1 MNGVGIMKYL
11 KIRNGKAYFL
21 NSEEVETEIDKI
33 KRDDILH
40 LLDLASDETINFE
53 IDTMEGD
60 KIKNEAHKIIYQSI
74 SSKMQ
79 DFLERRTQFLEES
92 NSLYKDALEKYTE

>member
-1 MNGVGIMKYL
+1 MKYL
-11 KIRNGKAYFL
+11 RIRNGKGYFL
-21 NSEEVETEIDKI
+21 NSEGVETEIDKI

-53 IDTMEGD
+53 IDTMGCD

-79 DFLERRTQFLEES
+79 DFLERRTQFIEES
-92 NSLYKDALEKYTE
+92 NLLYKDALEKYTE

>member
-1 MNGVGIMKYL
+1 MKYL
-11 KIRNGKAYFL
+11 KIKNGKGYFL
-21 NSEEVETEIDKI
+21 NSEEIEIEIDKI

-40 LLDLASDETINFE
+40 LLDSASDETINFE
-53 IDTMEGD
+53 IDTMEYD

-79 DFLERRTQFLEES
+79 DFLERRMQFIEES
-92 NSLYKDALEKYTE
+92 NSLYKDALEKYT

>member
-11 KIRNGKAYFL
+11 RIKNGKGYFL
-21 NSEEVETEIDKI
+21 NSEEVEIEIDKI
-33 KRDDILH
+33 KKDDILN

-53 IDTMEGD
+53 IDTMECD

-79 DFLERRTQFLEES
+79 DFLERRMQFIEES

>member
-1 MNGVGIMKYL
+1 MKYL

-53 IDTMEGD
+53 IDTMECG

-79 DFLERRTQFLEES
+79 DFLERRT
-92 NSLYKDALEKYTE
+92 